1 MIDRLKKN
9 IENQAFSKLSKK
21 DKQKGL
27 CCHVQFSTIVCFP
40 CFSQAKYFTICHYYD
55 IIQYVELG
63 LLYQL
68 WNSIQHNVDYVIRRR
83 FWRIFYF

>member
-27 CCHVQFSTIVCFP
+27 CCRIQFSTIVCFSY
-40 CFSQAKYFTICHYYD
+40 FRWYGTLQAIP
-55 IIQYVELG
+55 IMI
-63 LLYQL
+63 
-68 WNSIQHNVDYVIRRR
+68 
-83 FWRIFYF
+83 